1 VGRPQLAVMNLMAG
15 GLGPQS
21 FTSERD
27 PHLTLPTDW
36 SSDGHFVGVDD
47 GVGQEQHT
55 AWIADLATH
64 RLMPLLEANFAQWG
78 IAFAPDV
85 KRIAFVSTES
95 GRPEIYV
102 QSFEASPAS
111 PNSARREIFNWMFR
125 PMDSDSSFRQPA
137 PYRRLRLP

>member
-1 VGRPQLAVMNLMAG
+1 MNLAAG

-21 FTSERD
+21 FRSERD

-36 SSDGHFVGVDD
+36 SSDGRFIAVDD

-55 AWIADLATH
+55 AWIADVATH
-64 RLMPLLEANFAQWG
+64 NLTPLLEDNFAQWG
-78 IAFAPDV
+78 TAFAPDV

-102 QSFEASPAS
+102 QPFEPSPT
-111 PNSARREIFNWMFR
+111 PHIIGDRRQISRDGAWLVR
-125 PMDSDSSFRQPA
+125 
-137 PYRRLRLP
+137 